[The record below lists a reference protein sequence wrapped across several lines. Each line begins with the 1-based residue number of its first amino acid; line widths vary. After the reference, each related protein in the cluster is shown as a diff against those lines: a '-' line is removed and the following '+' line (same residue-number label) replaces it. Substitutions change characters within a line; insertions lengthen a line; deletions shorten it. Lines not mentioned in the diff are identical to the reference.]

1 MRSTSFVLLLVLPVA
16 ACSEPDMRVEPAQV
30 SWMEW
35 PAEVLAAT
43 PFTVRL
49 VGHSVSCVEVVK
61 FVTNPSVDESAVTF
75 EPYFLITG
83 QPGYCR
89 LDVTNSSPL
98 DTASI
103 RIIAPFFDTRA
114 PVPGLEAQVPRT
126 YEIRAGT
133 DVSTTDR
140 LTGLPGLPI
149 RTFGDVTVRS
159 AGVETKRVNAGGL
172 AYATRDSIGCVTLSP
187 YGVYPGYVV
196 ENPPAD
202 TAQSWFGFVR
212 GYIYEPAAPVCGEAK
227 IFHLVTLN

>member
-1 MRSTSFVLLLVLPVA
+1 MRSASFVLLLVPVA
-16 ACSEPDMRVEPAQV
+16 ACSEPDMRIEPAQV

-49 VGHSVSCVEVVK
+49 VGYGVACVEVVE
-61 FVTNPSVDESAVTF
+61 FVTSPSVDESAVTF
-75 EPYFLITG
+75 EPYFLLTG

-89 LDVTNSSPL
+89 LDVANASGL

-103 RIIAPFFDTRA
+103 RLIAPFFDTRA
-114 PVPGLEAQVPRT
+114 AVPGLEAQVPRT

-140 LTGLPGLPI
+140 LTGGIRLPI

-172 AYATRDSIGCVTLSP
+172 AYAYRDSIGCVTLSP

-202 TAQSWFGFVR
+202 TAQYWFGFVR
-212 GYIYEPAAPVCGEAK
+212 GYIYEPSAPLCGEARV
-227 IFHLVTLN
+227 FHLVTRN